1 MRNKVEHRRIRVRT
15 HYRTILTISILALMS
30 VLPLR
35 ASDAGLPDAPSAS
48 QSQTPDAPSPAPVS
62 SRHYYQGASP
72 AAKGGNF
79 GVDRRVADWRY
90 LGLTGA
96 MFGASVAN
104 VDLTHRCEA
113 EGTCSFLPHPLSRRA
128 FMYGIGIP
136 SDLAVAYVSYRFKRN
151 HNWFWVV
158 PEAAV
163 TGANIFVAA
172 HSWSRLK

>member
-1 MRNKVEHRRIRVRT
+1 VRT
-15 HYRTILTISILALMS
+15 HYRTILTIAILALTS

-35 ASDAGLPDAPSAS
+35 ASDAGLPDAPSTSAS
-48 QSQTPDAPSPAPVS
+48 QNQNQNPDNAAPAPVS
-62 SRHYYQGASP
+62 NRHYYQGASP

-79 GVDRRVADWRY
+79 RADRRVADWKY
-90 LGLTGA
+90 LGLTGG
-96 MFGASVAN
+96 MFGASLAN

-136 SDLAVAYVSYRFKRN
+136 ADFGIAYVSYRLKKN
-151 HNWFWVV
+151 HNSFWIV
-158 PEAAV
+158 PEVLV
-163 TGANIFVAA
+163 TGANLYVAA